1 MGQQYDYL
9 TKQPLYFTDGVTPF
23 NYVNEIASID
33 AAREFDGYRFG
44 KYEVKIGQKWETDQD
59 WVVFRFGE
67 TLMMKA
73 ECMLRDGDAQGAAD
87 IVNEVRRRS
96 FDPSLPRSVRELT
109 AEQLSAL
116 TVVDGVSVPD
126 GEFLKELG
134 REFTGEGMRRE
145 QLIRWNLYVNGSWTF
160 HTPKQKKYLELY
172 PIPSSELL
180 SNINLRQNDGY
191 SY

>member
-1 MGQQYDYL
+1 MLFYCSEHMQKREL
-9 TKQPLYFTDGVTPF
+9 NTCKQDIYSFLHFLLPTNPRPST
-23 NYVNEIASID
+23 
-33 AAREFDGYRFG
+33 
-44 KYEVKIGQKWETDQD
+44 D
-59 WVVFRFGE
+59 WVVFRLGE

-73 ECMLRDGDAQGAAD
+73 ECLLRSGDAQGAAD

-96 FDPSLPRSVRELT
+96 FDPSLPQSVRELT
-109 AEQLSAL
+109 AEQLSAS
-116 TVVDGVSVPD
+116 TVVDGVSVPY

-145 QLIRWNLYVNGSWTF
+145 QLIRWDLYVNGSWTF

>member
-1 MGQQYDYL
+1 MASDHDDSDASRSGQISDVYKRQGQQYDYL

-73 ECMLRDGDAQGAAD
+73 ECMLRDGDAQGRC
-87 IVNEVRRRS
+87 V
-96 FDPSLPRSVRELT
+96 
-109 AEQLSAL
+109 
-116 TVVDGVSVPD
+116 
-126 GEFLKELG
+126 
-134 REFTGEGMRRE
+134 
-145 QLIRWNLYVNGSWTF
+145 
-160 HTPKQKKYLELY
+160 
-172 PIPSSELL
+172 
-180 SNINLRQNDGY
+180 
-191 SY
+191 

>member
-33 AAREFDGYRFG
+33 DAREFDGYRFG
-44 KYEVKIGQKWETDQD
+44 KYEIKIGQKWETDQD
-59 WVVFRFGE
+59 WVVFRLGE

-73 ECMLRDGDAQGAAD
+73 ECLLRSGDAQGAAD

-96 FDPSLPRSVRELT
+96 FDPSLPQSVRELT
-109 AEQLSAL
+109 AEQL
-116 TVVDGVSVPD
+116 
-126 GEFLKELG
+126 
-134 REFTGEGMRRE
+134 
-145 QLIRWNLYVNGSWTF
+145 IRWDLYVNGSWTF